1 MPTFEVNGEIKMG
14 FSVPHTSSDY
24 DHENSS
30 LFSAES
36 TFTSP
41 DTLSLYY
48 SIIDSMNQS
57 TSTSLTDAITNIT
70 ITTED
75 PSVNYTGVLGAK
87 IQFQLYDYIIPAVGV
102 ITLLLNLAVVISSGL
117 ILKRGAEP
125 RTTYLFLGNV
135 AMADLIT
142 SVAILLAQ
150 LYPREHRNDI
160 MCMLQMGMLFAFLQ
174 YSIVCRRG
182 PGSSIGIA
190 TDYGLDGLGSNP
202 GGDEIFRPSRPALGP
217 TQPPVK
223 WVPGLSRG

>member
-1 MPTFEVNGEIKMG
+1 MPTFEVSGEIKMG
-14 FSVPHTSSDY
+14 FSVPRTSSDY

-48 SIIDSMNQS
+48 SIIESVNQS
-57 TSTSLTDAITNIT
+57 TSTNLTDAIANIT

-75 PSVNYTGVLGAK
+75 PSVNYTGVMGAK
-87 IQFQLYDYIIPAVGV
+87 LQFQLYDYIIPPVGV
-102 ITLLLNLAVVISSGL
+102 IILLLNLAVVISSGL

-135 AMADLIT
+135 AMADMIT

-150 LYPREHRNDI
+150 LYPREYRNDD
-160 MCMLQMGMLFAFLQ
+160 MCMLQMGMLFAVLH
-174 YSIVCRRG
+174 
-182 PGSSIGIA
+182 
-190 TDYGLDGLGSNP
+190 
-202 GGDEIFRPSRPALGP
+202 
-217 TQPPVK
+217 
-223 WVPGLSRG
+223 

>member
-14 FSVPHTSSDY
+14 LSVPRTSSDY
-24 DHENSS
+24 DLEKSS

-41 DTLSLYY
+41 DTLSVYY
-48 SIIDSMNQS
+48 SIIDSINQS
-57 TSTSLTDAITNIT
+57 KSTSLTDAVTKIT

-87 IQFQLYDYIIPAVGV
+87 IQFQLYDYIIPPVGV
-102 ITLLLNLAVVISSGL
+102 IILLLNLAVVLSSGL

-142 SVAILLAQ
+142 SVAILVGQ
-150 LYPREHRNDI
+150 LYPREHRNDT
-160 MCMLQMGMLFAFLQ
+160 MCILQMGMLFAVL
-174 YSIVCRRG
+174 
-182 PGSSIGIA
+182 
-190 TDYGLDGLGSNP
+190 
-202 GGDEIFRPSRPALGP
+202 
-217 TQPPVK
+217 
-223 WVPGLSRG
+223 

>member
-14 FSVPHTSSDY
+14 FSVPRTSSDY
-24 DHENSS
+24 DLENSS

-41 DTLSLYY
+41 DTLSVYY
-48 SIIDSMNQS
+48 SIMDSMNQS
-57 TSTSLTDAITNIT
+57 TSTNLTDAVTKIT

-87 IQFQLYDYIIPAVGV
+87 IQFQLYDYIIPPLGV
-102 ITLLLNLAVVISSGL
+102 IILLLNLAVVISSGL

-142 SVAILLAQ
+142 SVAILVAQ
-150 LYPREHRNDI
+150 LYPREHRNDTI
-160 MCMLQMGMLFAFLQ
+160 CIFQMGMLFAVLQ
-174 YSIVCRRG
+174 
-182 PGSSIGIA
+182 
-190 TDYGLDGLGSNP
+190 
-202 GGDEIFRPSRPALGP
+202 
-217 TQPPVK
+217 
-223 WVPGLSRG
+223 

>member
-1 MPTFEVNGEIKMG
+1 MPIYEVNGEIKMG

-24 DHENSS
+24 DLEKSS

-41 DTLSLYY
+41 YTLSVYY

-57 TSTSLTDAITNIT
+57 STSLTDALAIITV
-70 ITTED
+70 TTED

-87 IQFQLYDYIIPAVGV
+87 IQFRLYDYLIPPVGV
-102 ITLLLNLAVVISSGL
+102 IILLLNLAVVISSGL

-142 SVAILLAQ
+142 SVGVLLGQ
-150 LYPREHRNDI
+150 LYPREHRNDT
-160 MCMLQMGMLFAFLQ
+160 MCIFQIGMLFAVLQ
-174 YSIVCRRG
+174 
-182 PGSSIGIA
+182 
-190 TDYGLDGLGSNP
+190 
-202 GGDEIFRPSRPALGP
+202 
-217 TQPPVK
+217 
-223 WVPGLSRG
+223 

>member
-1 MPTFEVNGEIKMG
+1 VPTFEVIGEIKMG
-14 FSVPHTSSDY
+14 FSVPRTSSDY
-24 DHENSS
+24 DLEKSS

-41 DTLSLYY
+41 DTLSVYY

-57 TSTSLTDAITNIT
+57 TSTSLTDAITK

-87 IQFQLYDYIIPAVGV
+87 IQFQLYDYIIPPVGV
-102 ITLLLNLAVVISSGL
+102 IILMLNLAVVISSGL

-142 SVAILLAQ
+142 SVSIIVGQ
-150 LYPREHRNDI
+150 LYPREHRNET
-160 MCMLQMGMLFAFLQ
+160 MCILQMGMLFAVLQ
-174 YSIVCRRG
+174 
-182 PGSSIGIA
+182 
-190 TDYGLDGLGSNP
+190 
-202 GGDEIFRPSRPALGP
+202 
-217 TQPPVK
+217 
-223 WVPGLSRG
+223 